1 MAEQVIPLAPQAEQ
15 PQPNMF
21 ANWGANPVG
30 NWNKVM
36 DKSKTPAA
44 QFVGDKM
51 KEMNIPDPQNP
62 QPENVVP
69 YAPGTTVAQPV
80 SVPKTKQ
87 TSIKTTDSRPVNAGS
102 ETGGV
107 GYVNPNSETAGIDAL
122 LYTSPEQ
129 EERLRKASVQRQR
142 IYAIGD
148 ALRHI
153 GNIYNT
159 VNGAPSQKFNSP
171 VEEER
176 RRYLQEKA
184 IRDQNNYK
192 YMTYQQ
198 AKAAQEAKQKQFET
212 QLAYNAA
219 RDAAK
224 MQATKDYQ
232 AATLKQNENK
242 WKQQLEFNQ
251 NKWKQQADLN
261 ERKLQQQERHN
272 KRMEGIAGMNAKT
285 ARDRATAYINHLNK
299 GGNANSLPLQTP
311 NGSIYAPGKSIPQA
325 QMNQMYKWAINNGY
339 INQSEFQKKMAEA
352 GFGKAD
358 PDYVRNQM
366 VAEAMM
372 EHGELADFARDNYGW
387 TYGSGNGGGDL
398 SIGWDDEDEEDNN
411 GLSIGW

>member
-15 PQPNMF
+15 SKPNMF

-30 NWNKVM
+30 NWNKAM
-36 DKSKTPAA
+36 SEATGEKWA
-44 QFVGDKM
+44 QQTMQGMGVEDPNVPK
-51 KEMNIPDPQNP
+51 PQNT
-62 QPENVVP
+62 VP
-69 YAPGTTVAQPV
+69 YAPGTVV
-80 SVPKTKQ
+80 VPQQSAPAEQKNT
-87 TSIKTTDSRPVNAGS
+87 KTTTTNTRV
-102 ETGGV
+102 
-107 GYVNPNSETAGIDAL
+107 VNPNDPTSGMEAL

-142 IYAIGD
+142 IMAIGD

-159 VNGAPSQKFNSP
+159 VNGAPSQKFNDP
-171 VEEER
+171 VGQER
-176 RRYLQEKA
+176 AKYLQEKA
-184 IRDQNNYK
+184 LRDQNNYK

-198 AKAAQEAKQKQFET
+198 AKAAQEAKQKQFEA
-212 QLAYNAA
+212 QFAYNAA

-224 MQATKDYQ
+224 LQAQKDYQ
-232 AATLKQNENK
+232 TATLKANEDK

-251 NKWKQQADLN
+251 NKWKQQSDLN

-285 ARDRATAYINHLNK
+285 ARDRATAYINHLGK
-299 GGNANSLPLQTP
+299 GGNASSMPLQTP
-311 NGSIYAPGKSIPQA
+311 NGSIHAPGKSIPQP
-325 QMNQMYKWAINNGY
+325 QMNQMYKWAIDHGY
-339 INQSEFQKKMAEA
+339 IKQSDFQRKMAEA

-372 EHGELADFARDNYGW
+372 EHGELADYARDNYGW
-387 TYGSGNGGGDL
+387 KYGDSDSGGGL
-398 SIGWDDEDEEDNN
+398 SIGWDDDEEDDNN